1 MSLWDLFRER
11 WAVLVGFALIMFLGA
26 TLFLPALSKAKMKSK
41 NVEAMSRLKQIGVA
55 VQIATAG
62 NSGKLPVT
70 LDALTNV
77 LGSDRA
83 LTDSV
88 SGRRFIYIAGGA
100 NLDGLQSNDVLAYS
114 PEDKNGG
121 TVLFADGS
129 VQRVRHD
136 EFSALTNRD
145 QSSLA
150 LAENSPTRKLN
161 GTPAALAAPAPAAA
175 PPLAGALAG
184 ISGIANGEI
193 APSTGAVSGVI
204 TAPGEFAAAT
214 AHDLAAEKL
223 PAAQNST
230 VFKFELTTNAL
241 QLEMNNSQRFV
252 RTAAKQN
259 PPVLES
265 FVVRQ
270 NGNAISVVDRDGSV
284 YNGTLLPMELT
295 LSDNI
300 SRAKDAD
307 KSSVVQ
313 EAKQKNLGL
322 VLNAQAAAQNYFFR
336 VAGANRSLQQNV
348 VFSGNL
354 IELTNVTANTA
365 QTFGG
370 AGTTFQP
377 GVAQNAQQQLF
388 SNSRI
393 TGTVTIGATNQIE
406 INAVPANP

>member
-88 SGRRFIYIAGGA
+88 SGRRFIYVAGGA

-161 GTPAALAAPAPAAA
+161 GTPAALAAPAPPPRRRSPAHWRESAA
-175 PPLAGALAG
+175 
-184 ISGIANGEI
+184 SQM
-193 APSTGAVSGVI
+193 
-204 TAPGEFAAAT
+204 
-214 AHDLAAEKL
+214 EKL
-223 PAAQNST
+223 PHQP
-230 VFKFELTTNAL
+230 V
-241 QLEMNNSQRFV
+241 RF
-252 RTAAKQN
+252 
-259 PPVLES
+259 
-265 FVVRQ
+265 
-270 NGNAISVVDRDGSV
+270 
-284 YNGTLLPMELT
+284 
-295 LSDNI
+295 
-300 SRAKDAD
+300 RA
-307 KSSVVQ
+307 
-313 EAKQKNLGL
+313 
-322 VLNAQAAAQNYFFR
+322 
-336 VAGANRSLQQNV
+336 SLQRRE
-348 VFSGNL
+348 NL
-354 IELTNVTANTA
+354 PPPQRMI
-365 QTFGG
+365 
-370 AGTTFQP
+370 
-377 GVAQNAQQQLF
+377 
-388 SNSRI
+388 
-393 TGTVTIGATNQIE
+393 
-406 INAVPANP
+406 